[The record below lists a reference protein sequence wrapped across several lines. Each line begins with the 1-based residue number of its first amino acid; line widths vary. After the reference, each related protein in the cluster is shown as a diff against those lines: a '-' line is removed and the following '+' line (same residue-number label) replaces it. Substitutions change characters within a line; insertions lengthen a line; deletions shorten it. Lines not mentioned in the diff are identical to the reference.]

1 MRKLLFLDVDGVLN
15 DINVLTQSPP
25 IGNRQMQNLRLATQ
39 ETNCE
44 IVLSST
50 WRVFQLNKRWLQEAF
65 QKYNIALWIDQ
76 TPEIHN
82 APRSKEI
89 IAWLLA
95 NAAQDAKVVVLDD
108 DDDANIQNHGLF
120 NVIDSFIQTDFK
132 EGLTANHSLQVIDFF
147 NSKPN

>member
-25 IGNRQMQNLRLATQ
+25 IGNRQMQNLRLLTQ

-44 IVLSST
+44 IILSST
-50 WRVFQLNKRWLQEAF
+50 WRIFQLNKRWLQEAF
-65 QKYNIALWIDQ
+65 QKHNITLWIDQ
-76 TPEIHN
+76 TPEIKSG
-82 APRSKEI
+82 PRSKEI

-95 NAAQDAKVVVLDD
+95 NAAQNAKVVVLDD

-120 NVIDSFIQTDFK
+120 NIIDSFIQTDFK
-132 EGLTANHSLQVIDFF
+132 EGLTANHALQVIDFF
-147 NSKPN
+147 TSKPH